1 MRWLKNPLLW
11 CVLGVGLVHKTHVVT
26 DRSRFSEN
34 RQEERFFLPSA
45 EATNALSLGQQTMVS
60 DFFWIRTIL
69 IFSDFAWNCQE
80 REATWLLSM
89 IRTMSHLDPKWR
101 TLYFYGGTM
110 MGVCNQTAAA
120 DEIFLLGHENL
131 PGDYFFPFSLAMNA
145 YLEHRDFEK
154 ARYWMEIA
162 SNQKGAPGWY
172 RAAVAGVISDNGQ
185 RSAAIEY
192 LRQELDK
199 DLEPSVRS
207 STEERLR
214 LLQHDDAVDLLTDRR
229 HQWESQSETPLMDLE
244 LLAPLPVDPW
254 GEGWILSPDGE
265 IRSVEM
271 DRRAARKSRNEER
284 RQVGP
289 SKQKVVQ

>member
-1 MRWLKNPLLW
+1 
-11 CVLGVGLVHKTHVVT
+11 
-26 DRSRFSEN
+26 
-34 RQEERFFLPSA
+34 
-45 EATNALSLGQQTMVS
+45 MVS

-131 PGDYFFPFSLAMNA
+131 PDDYFFPFSLAMNA
-145 YLEHRDFEK
+145 YLEHRDFER

-162 SNQKGAPGWY
+162 SNKEGAPGWY

-192 LRQELDK
+192 LRQELEK
-199 DLEPSVRS
+199 DLEASVRS

-214 LLQHDDAVDLLTDRR
+214 LLQHDDAVDLLTERR
-229 HQWESQSETPLMDLE
+229 RQWELQSGKSLMDLDV
-244 LLAPLPVDPW
+244 LAPLPADPW

-271 DRRAARKSRNEER
+271 ERRAARKSRNEER
-284 RQVGP
+284 RQIAP
-289 SKQKVVQ
+289 SKQKVLQ